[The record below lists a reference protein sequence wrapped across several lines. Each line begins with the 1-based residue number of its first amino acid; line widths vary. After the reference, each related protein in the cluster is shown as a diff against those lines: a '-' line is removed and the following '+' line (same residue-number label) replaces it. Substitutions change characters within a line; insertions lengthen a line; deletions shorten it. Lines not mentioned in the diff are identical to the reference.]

1 MQHATKEYFGWIYY
15 DNLLQITVLK
25 FKHDVYGRRQTVKV
39 TSDFLFFV
47 VILK

>member
-25 FKHDVYGRRQTVKV
+25 LRLTANGKGY
-39 TSDFLFFV
+39 L
-47 VILK
+47 